1 VMNGL
6 STSSL
11 LSPALIEKT
20 FTPTAIRASLI
31 AFVADGETAAAL
43 EGCLSQLSIRDA
55 TIKSG
60 GIAKAIRHLGAERS
74 PENIIVDISLTDMP
88 VSQVQDLAQLCEPGV
103 TVIAIGD
110 RNDIGLYRDLV
121 QAGVS
126 DYVVK
131 PITPQLLAKALSPR
145 PISADRIPVSRKL
158 GKMVA
163 FVGARGGVGTTTL
176 AINLAWYLADRQKR
190 RVLLLD
196 LDLQNGDC
204 ALALNV
210 SPTPGLC
217 DALAN
222 PQRIDSVFLERA
234 MVAHSERL
242 FVLSTEEPLHA
253 DVDFGAEA
261 IETLVGALRAQFHYI
276 IVDVPRL
283 PGAPYRLSL
292 GMADIRVIVADQTLR
307 SVRDTVRLQAA
318 LGGGDAAHRNLI
330 VANRSGEGGRYVMT
344 LEEMAKVDLRPNVV
358 IPFRPKLF
366 TAAGLARHS
375 RFTKAVAVLAKE
387 ISGHMPE
394 RTPWWRSVR

>member
-1 VMNGL
+1 
-6 STSSL
+6 
-11 LSPALIEKT
+11 
-20 FTPTAIRASLI
+20 
-31 AFVADGETAAAL
+31 
-43 EGCLSQLSIRDA
+43 
-55 TIKSG
+55 
-60 GIAKAIRHLGAERS
+60 
-74 PENIIVDISLTDMP
+74 MP
-88 VSQVQDLAQLCEPGV
+88 VSRVHDLAQLCEPGV

-126 DYVVK
+126 EYVVK

-145 PISADRIPVSRKL
+145 STSADGIPVSRKL

-210 SPTPGLC
+210 SPTSGLS

-234 MVAHSERL
+234 MAAHSERL
-242 FVLSTEEPLHA
+242 FVLSAEEPLRA
-253 DVDFGAEA
+253 DVDFLAEA
-261 IETLVGALRAQFHYI
+261 VETLVGVLRTQFHYI

-283 PGAPYRLSL
+283 PGAPYQRSL
-292 GMADIRVIVADQTLR
+292 DMADIRIIVADQTLR

-318 LGGGDAAHRNLI
+318 LGGGNAAHRNLI
-330 VANRSGEGGRYVMT
+330 VVNRSGEGGRYVMT
-344 LEEMAKVDLRPNVV
+344 LDEMAKVDLRPNIV
-358 IPFRPKLF
+358 IRFRPKLF
-366 TAAGLARHS
+366 TAAGLTRHS
-375 RFTKAVAVLAKE
+375 RFTEAVAALATD

-394 RTPWWRSVR
+394 RTAWWRSVR

>member
-1 VMNGL
+1 MMNGL

-20 FTPTAIRASLI
+20 FTPTATRASLM
-31 AFVADGETAAAL
+31 AFVADGETAATL

-60 GIAKAIRHLGAERS
+60 GIAKAIRYLGAERS

-88 VSQVQDLAQLCEPGV
+88 VSRVQDLAQLCEPGV

-126 DYVVK
+126 EYVVK

-145 PISADRIPVSRKL
+145 PTSADRIPVSRKL

-204 ALALNV
+204 ALALNI

-222 PQRIDSVFLERA
+222 PQRIDSVFLERTMA
-234 MVAHSERL
+234 AHSERL
-242 FVLSTEEPLHA
+242 FVLSAEEPLSA
-253 DVDFGAEA
+253 DVDFRAEA

-283 PGAPYRLSL
+283 PGAPYRRSL
-292 GMADIRVIVADQTLR
+292 DMADIRIIVADQTLR

-318 LGGGDAAHRNLI
+318 LGGGNAAHRNLI

>member
-20 FTPTAIRASLI
+20 FTPTATRASLI

-43 EGCLSQLSIRDA
+43 EGCLLQLSIRDA